1 MEKFLLDNKELITIL
16 SGIGTFISSIIAIY
30 TLREVIK
37 QRLSTYKPEILI
49 KSFIVYINKSPLELK
64 SDELILY
71 KTSNF
76 NEYKNNPEENICED
90 FSVSCL
96 YKVENLGFG
105 PAKNLK
111 FTWNYDTKKALDILE
126 KMFTDRYCFNQY
138 KPLKYYF
145 LVDKSNADYH
155 FSLTNQ
161 NVTIQSTDY
170 LTPINIKEHSHY
182 HSIPKEIILTHYLYY
197 IFKNNLINTS
207 NRNCFGEDDFGNLS
221 KPQLKIEY
229 EDINGKK
236 YSKHYKFKISL
247 VSTQIDEIMKMDNEF
262 GYLLFSVI

>member
-64 SDELILY
+64 PDELLLY
-71 KTSNF
+71 KTNNF
-76 NEYKNNPEENICED
+76 NEYKKNPEESICKE
-90 FSVSCL
+90 FSESCL

-105 PAKNLK
+105 PAKKIKL
-111 FTWNYDTKKALDILE
+111 TWNYDTKKALDILE
-126 KMFTDRYCFNQY
+126 KMFPDRYYFNQY
-138 KPLKYYF
+138 QPLKYYF

-155 FSLTNQ
+155 FSLMNQ
-161 NVTIQSTDY
+161 NVTSQSTDY

-182 HSIPKEIILTHYLYY
+182 HSIPNEIILTHYLYY

-207 NRNCFGEDDFGNLS
+207 NENCYGDDDFRKLS

-236 YSKHYKFKISL
+236 YSKDYKFKISL
-247 VSTQIDEIMKMDNEF
+247 VPTQIDEMMEMDKEF